1 MAKTRALGKG
11 LGALLSMPGE
21 SAAVEKKGPGDIH
34 SLPVR
39 KLRPNPSQPRREMD
53 EVALDSLTESV
64 RIHGVVQPLVVRQLE
79 GTEDFEIVAGERRW
93 RAAAAAGL
101 EEVPVR
107 VIQGTEREL
116 REISLVE
123 NIQREDLSPL
133 EIAGALSDLLD
144 DFSLTQE
151 EAASRIG
158 WSRTAVSNRIRLLQ
172 LPDEVKNMLAEN
184 LISEGHCRALLSL
197 DSAETIIALART
209 AEEKGMSVRQVEDAV
224 KRAKTGIIQPKT
236 TPSRYFIRIPQTVS
250 EMARGRGISLKVT
263 GSPNK
268 AKISIDGLSHEQL
281 EHFFRFLEEKGDE
294 LFPGR

>member
-11 LGALLSMPGE
+11 LGALLSMPRE
-21 SAAVEKKGPGDIH
+21 STDGEKKGPEYIH

-39 KLRPNPSQPRREMD
+39 KLRPNPSQPRREID
-53 EVALDSLTESV
+53 EVALESLTESV
-64 RIHGVVQPLVVRQLE
+64 RIHGVVQPLVVRMLE
-79 GTEDFEIVAGERRW
+79 GTEDYEIVAGERRW
-93 RAAAAAGL
+93 RAASAAGL

-133 EIAGALSDLLD
+133 EVAAALSDLID

-151 EAASRIG
+151 EAAARIG

-172 LPDEVKNMLAEN
+172 LPEEVKNMLAEN

-224 KRAKTGIIQPKT
+224 KRAKTGIIQPKAA
-236 TPSRYFIRIPQTVS
+236 PSRYFIRIPQTVS

-263 GSPNK
+263 GSANK
-268 AKISIDGLSHEQL
+268 AKVSIDGLTHEQL

-294 LFPGR
+294 LFPGG

>member
-1 MAKTRALGKG
+1 MKSPLNPLRNPYGSMASSSP
-11 LGALLSMPGE
+11 LSSRM
-21 SAAVEKKGPGDIH
+21 
-34 SLPVR
+34 
-39 KLRPNPSQPRREMD
+39 
-53 EVALDSLTESV
+53 
-64 RIHGVVQPLVVRQLE
+64 LE
-79 GTEDFEIVAGERRW
+79 GTEDYEIVAGERRW
-93 RAAAAAGL
+93 RAASAAGL

-133 EIAGALSDLLD
+133 EVAAALSDLID

-151 EAASRIG
+151 EAAARIG

-172 LPDEVKNMLAEN
+172 PEEVKNMFAEN

-197 DSAETIIALART
+197 DSPEAIIALART
-209 AEEKGMSVRQVEDAV
+209 AEEKEMSVRQVEDAV
-224 KRAKTGIIQPKT
+224 KRAKTGRKQPEA

-263 GSPNK
+263 GSANK
-268 AKISIDGLSHEQL
+268 AKVSIDGLTHEQL

-294 LFPGR
+294 NFPADKEKTSEGNRRSDSIR